1 MLGSAGS
8 AGRGCA
14 TDGNQIFR
22 LSIPVVLRFRRRG
35 SVDLRLLPVERR
47 GVQHIVG
54 LTPAVG
60 RYAGGVWGMCQLGV
74 WVRE

>member
-1 MLGSAGS
+1 M
-8 AGRGCA
+8 
-14 TDGNQIFR
+14 
-22 LSIPVVLRFRRRG
+22 
-35 SVDLRLLPVERR
+35 DLRLLPVERR

-74 WVRE
+74 VGKRVNLRGCLWGPEDVT